1 MNFCFP
7 GSASTLP
14 SSTRSGRQSSYLLSA
29 ASNSFIHPDPENPSD
44 PHPENPT
51 DPDLQAEAALLVATR
66 ASTVIETL
74 KLLDPGCTK
83 LLGRCGCPL
92 IMLDLM
98 DLMDLMSSM
107 ISSHAG
113 FALQDACRP
122 DSCTEGAAEEA
133 N

>member
-29 ASNSFIHPDPENPSD
+29 ASNSFIHPD
-44 PHPENPT
+44 PENPT

-92 IMLDLM
+92 IMLDLKDLLDLM
-98 DLMDLMSSM
+98 YLMDLMCSM
-107 ISSHAG
+107 I
-113 FALQDACRP
+113 
-122 DSCTEGAAEEA
+122 
-133 N
+133 